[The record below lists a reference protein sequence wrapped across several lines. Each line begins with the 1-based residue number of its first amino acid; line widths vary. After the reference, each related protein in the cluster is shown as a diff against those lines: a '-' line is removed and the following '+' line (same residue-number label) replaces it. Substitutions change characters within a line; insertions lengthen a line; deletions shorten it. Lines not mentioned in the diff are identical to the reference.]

1 MDGAGLS
8 LPAEQHSARIMT
20 TTLVLTERITREDR
34 GSDGNY
40 LLYGSSCAQISEETE
55 YVKKVRSTLAKI
67 QNQQPLQASDGTECE
82 KDALS
87 SSYDPIMAKM
97 KETDKQLA
105 CISREN
111 EILKIKLEATREA
124 GAESLRHASR
134 RLYENYQRRSEE
146 LKKGCEEDK
155 RLMQASNID
164 REQKLKQNAENVSCL
179 TERLEEKYSRIAE
192 MERLVQRMEEE
203 KKTLLEKKRSF
214 EEMLLHMISN
224 HEDAKRCVDLQEELF
239 TLQQQIRHLQNL
251 ILFQNQDLRG
261 AIQEIE
267 ELNRE
272 LKIQDK
278 TIEDLKEKINMLEAQ
293 NKLLKY
299 KVEVSSVQSTMKVSK
314 AVSTDSTRIAGLSP
328 YMMVAS
334 LQKQNG

>member
-1 MDGAGLS
+1 MSVQEKKQIHGRDQ
-8 LPAEQHSARIMT
+8 EQHNARIMT

-155 RLMQASNID
+155 RLMQ
-164 REQKLKQNAENVSCL
+164 
-179 TERLEEKYSRIAE
+179 
-192 MERLVQRMEEE
+192 E
-203 KKTLLEKKRSF
+203 KKILLEKKRSF

-239 TLQQQIRHLQNL
+239 SLQQQIRHLQNL
-251 ILFQNQDLRG
+251 IMFQNQGLRSV
-261 AIQEIE
+261 IQEIE

>member
-1 MDGAGLS
+1 MDGAELAP
-8 LPAEQHSARIMT
+8 PAEQHNARIMT
-20 TTLVLTERITREDR
+20 TTLILAEHITREDR

-55 YVKKVRSTLAKI
+55 YVKKIRSTLAKI
-67 QNQQPLQASDGTECE
+67 QNQPLQASDGTERE
-82 KDALS
+82 KDALRS
-87 SSYDPIMAKM
+87 GYDPIMTKM

-105 CISREN
+105 CINREN

-134 RLYENYQRRSEE
+134 TLYENYQRQSEE

-155 RLMQASNID
+155 CLMQACNTD

-192 MERLVQRMEEE
+192 MEKLVQRMEEE

-214 EEMLLHMISN
+214 EEMLLQLISN
-224 HEDAKRCVDLQEELF
+224 HEVDKRCADLQEELC
-239 TLQQQIRHLQNL
+239 TLQQQICHLQNL
-251 ILFQNQDLRG
+251 ILFQNQGLRNV
-261 AIQEIE
+261 IQEIE
-267 ELNRE
+267 ELNKE

-299 KVEVSSVQSTMKVSK
+299 KVEMWSVQSTMKVSK
-314 AVSTDSTRIAGLSP
+314 AVSTDSTRMAGMSP
-328 YMMVAS
+328 YMMVAN